1 VLYRPVPMID
11 IVIHLDPL
19 EEVPPMQY
27 TISDQSDFHIL
38 EIEDYVSVYNIDDF
52 KRLLFD
58 ATGGTYKNVAIELQ
72 RNNTH
77 MDSSVISALISAQKK
92 MKALGGQFVLLN
104 IAEELKNIF
113 ILAGLRD
120 FFTIFGSRKEII

>member
-1 VLYRPVPMID
+1 MID

-27 TISDQSDFHIL
+27 TISDQADFHIL

-52 KRLLFD
+52 KRLVFE
-58 ATGGTYKNVAIELQ
+58 ATGGKYKNVALELQ
-72 RNNTH
+72 KNTTH

-92 MKALGGQFVLLN
+92 MKALGGRFVLLN

-120 FFTIFGSRKEII
+120 FFTIYGSRKEIV

>member
-1 VLYRPVPMID
+1 MNEI
-11 IVIHLDPL
+11 IIELDPL

-27 TISDQSDFHIL
+27 NLVEHADYNIL
-38 EIEDYVSVYNIDDF
+38 EVEDYVSVYNIDDF

-58 ATGGTYKNVAIELQ
+58 VTGGKYKNVALELQ
-72 RNNTH
+72 MNGTH

-120 FFTIFGSRKEII
+120 FFTIYNSRKELI